1 MFKLFAID
9 LDWTLLNKEKS
20 ISQKNKELIK
30 KAYNMGYYIILCSG
44 RILKGIL
51 SYARELGI
59 THSVIACNG
68 SIIYDINQNK
78 YLLNVP
84 LELDSSIQIFNI
96 CQSEG
101 IYFHYY
107 CFDTMVAK
115 ALDFSSKFY
124 FERNKILPDEDK
136 IKIIVEN
143 SIDYLKSNWAG
154 ISKFVI
160 IDNSIEKV
168 DYIRKIIE
176 KNVRNVETTKSDS
189 NILEVMKKGVN
200 KKVALNY
207 LCNILGV
214 KKEEVVA
221 LGDNEN
227 DIEMFKW
234 AGYSIA
240 MSNAIDELKSF
251 SDLIVDNSS
260 NEGVAEGIE
269 KILLGEM
276 FQCQM

>member
-1 MFKLFAID
+1 VLFR
-9 LDWTLLNKEKS
+9 S
-20 ISQKNKELIK
+20 
-30 KAYNMGYYIILCSG
+30 
-44 RILKGIL
+44 
-51 SYARELGI
+51 
-59 THSVIACNG
+59 
-68 SIIYDINQNK
+68 
-78 YLLNVP
+78 
-84 LELDSSIQIFNI
+84 
-96 CQSEG
+96 
-101 IYFHYY
+101 
-107 CFDTMVAK
+107 
-115 ALDFSSKFY
+115 
-124 FERNKILPDEDK
+124 
-136 IKIIVEN
+136 
-143 SIDYLKSNWAG
+143 
-154 ISKFVI
+154 
-160 IDNSIEKV
+160 
-168 DYIRKIIE
+168 
-176 KNVRNVETTKSDS
+176 NVETTKSDS